1 MIDPSQLTES
11 LAEIE
16 ARSRA
21 ALSRGRASDGWHT
34 GLRCGLRYALAL
46 PALGLL
52 FALLSHIS
60 GASAPTFW
68 SMLTGVVLVPLV
80 WAGLYAWIGSRTIPG
95 RRALLG
101 LVDDRLGLED
111 RLVAADEFLA
121 IPGRGPFHNAAIND
135 AAGVIGTARSAQL
148 DYRHE
153 HAPLQPEL
161 LRMGAAAL
169 GLMLLTVMIGTTHLA
184 DEDNSLQVADAGD
197 SDALVTT
204 PEAPQGS
211 EDPTGNDL
219 VVVPVPL
226 ERPPQ
231 TTSSATDGS
240 QSEASELDSGE
251 KPSSGKASPGRGGE
265 AKGASGASQA
275 RGAPTGK
282 TPESTDPAKR
292 KPKTSERREQKPGDE
307 PESNKKPEEEDSGS
321 TAGKG
326 SSRGSN
332 KNPVTSSWKSRDQ
345 VSTEDNSEIE
355 DDSESEDEDEEQEQR
370 GGVQPSL
377 RDRRPPVSRDLQIGF
392 GNRPSPDANGRG
404 GPSQPKKSRGVA
416 SLVLGVPIPDRVKGR
431 PGPGRTKVT
440 QERVEPEAEEAPA
453 TPVEQRTAR
462 RGPSGGP
469 PPMDLDSHARA
480 LVRAFFLRAR
490 STPQE

>member
-1 MIDPSQLTES
+1 VVDVSQLQQS

-16 ARSRA
+16 ARSAA
-21 ALSRGRASDGWHT
+21 ALSRGRASDGWLS
-34 GLRCGLRYALAL
+34 GLRTGSQIALAV
-46 PALGLL
+46 PCFGLGL
-52 FALLSHIS
+52 ALLSHL
-60 GASAPTFW
+60 ASIGVPGFW
-68 SMLTGVVLVPLV
+68 TLLAWVLLVTALTGAVQALRGYQT
-80 WAGLYAWIGSRTIPG
+80 APG

-121 IPGRGPFHNAAIND
+121 MPGAGPFHKAAIAD
-135 AAGVIGTARSAQL
+135 AAGVIGTARAAQL
-148 DYRHE
+148 DYRRNHE
-153 HAPLQPEL
+153 PLQPHL
-161 LRMGAAAL
+161 LRMGAMAL
-169 GLMLLTVMIGTTHLA
+169 GLMLLSALIATTRVS
-184 DEDNSLQVADAGD
+184 DENAGLQVANAGGG
-197 SDALVTT
+197 DAL
-204 PEAPQGS
+204 APTS
-211 EDPTGNDL
+211 DDPDGGDDSSSNDL
-219 VVVPVPL
+219 VVVPLPQ

-231 TTSSATDGS
+231 SPSGATDGS
-240 QSEASELDSGE
+240 QSEASELDTEE

-282 TPESTDPAKR
+282 TPEATDPAKR
-292 KPKTSERREQKPGDE
+292 KPKTSKRREQKPGDE
-307 PESNKKPEEEDSGS
+307 PETQKKPEEEDSGS

-345 VSTEDNSEIE
+345 VSTEDNSEVE
-355 DDSESEDEDEEQEQR
+355 DDSDSEDEDEEQEQR

-453 TPVEQRTAR
+453 TPVEERNAR

-469 PPMDLDSHARA
+469 PPMDLDALTRA
-480 LVRAFFLRAR
+480 VVRAYFLRAR